1 METKS
6 IQSVEKNITM
16 VALANVQPSSYNP
29 RKNFDGESLAELAE
43 SIRQQGV
50 LQPIGVR
57 PTEENRFEIVFGERR
72 FRASLM
78 AGLEEIPAIVME
90 ISDEQAEEMAVTEN
104 LQRKDVTPI
113 EEANAYQRLL
123 ESGRHDVQSLAV
135 QFGKNESYIRTR
147 LKFVSLI
154 PEIVQL
160 LEQDEITISVASEI
174 CRYGEDIRREVYET
188 HLKEGVQYNSW
199 RGMKASE
206 VAKKIEQQYTADLA
220 RYSFD
225 KTLCLS
231 CPHNT
236 NNMMLFCE
244 GGCGNCANRTCLA
257 EMNAAYLTEKAVQF
271 VEQYPAVSLCH
282 QEYNYNETVVER
294 LTAMGYEVEC
304 LKTYATAYPE
314 TPEAPEKEEY
324 GTSEEYEEAY
334 KEYEQDFSD
343 YMEQCK
349 AIHGQAEAGEITL
362 YIRIEQKEVVLC
374 YLKNA
379 ASNANGTDGT
389 VEKPLSPVEKLEKQD
404 KRNKEIALEKTVED
418 TKKQIL
424 EVDMSERKFGQD
436 EDKMIYF
443 FLLASLRREHYA
455 EVGLEEKE
463 PYHYLTDGEKMDI
476 IANLTAKQKAV
487 IRRDFLIAN
496 FKNAFGGNAVA
507 SLLLDFAQKH
517 MPEELAEIKNGHNE
531 VYEKRHQRIE
541 EKKAVL
547 LVQEQARQ
555 EAVEAE
561 EAQPGTEMQ
570 PEEQPQPEA
579 ELQTEE
585 VAA

>member
-1 METKS
+1 
-6 IQSVEKNITM
+6 M

-174 CRYGEDIRREVYET
+174 CRYGEDIQREVYET

>member
-1 METKS
+1 MIMETTA
-6 IQSVEKNITM
+6 IQSVEKNITL
-16 VALANVQPSSYNP
+16 VALANVQPSNYNP
-29 RKNFDGESLAELAE
+29 RKNFDEASLAELAE

-57 PTEENRFEIVFGERR
+57 PIADDRLEIVFGERR
-72 FRASLM
+72 YRASLM

-90 ISDEQAEEMAVTEN
+90 ISDETAEEMAVTEN

-113 EEANAYQRLL
+113 EEANAYQKLID
-123 ESGRHDVQSLAV
+123 SGRHDVQSLAV
-135 QFGKNESYIRTR
+135 QFGKNENYIRTR

-154 PEIVQL
+154 PEIARL
-160 LEQDEITISVASEI
+160 LEQDEITISVATEI
-174 CRYGEDIRREVYET
+174 CRYGEDIQREVHDK
-188 HLKEGVQYNSW
+188 HLKDGILYNSW
-199 RGMKASE
+199 RGMKASD
-206 VAKKIEQQYTADLA
+206 VARNIERQYTTDLD
-220 RYSFD
+220 RYAFD

-257 EMNAAYLTEKAVQF
+257 EMNASYLTEKAVRLM
-271 VEQYPAVSLCH
+271 EERPEISLCH
-282 QEYNYNETVVER
+282 EPGGYNETVVER
-294 LTAMGYEVEC
+294 LTAMGYEVES
-304 LKTYATAYPE
+304 LKGYAKAYPE
-314 TPEAPEKEEY
+314 APVAPEKDEY
-324 GTSEEYEEAY
+324 DTIEEYEQAQS
-334 KEYEQDFSD
+334 EYEQDLND
-343 YMEQCK
+343 YTEECEE
-349 AIHGQAEAGEITL
+349 IRTRSEAGEITL
-362 YIRIEQKEVVLC
+362 YFRIGNKDIMRCYVPNITYAANTTEREQ
-374 YLKNA
+374 
-379 ASNANGTDGT
+379 
-389 VEKPLSPVEKLEKQD
+389 PLSPVEKLEKQD

-436 EDKMIYF
+436 EDKMVYF
-443 FLLASLRREHYA
+443 FLLSFLRRENFEA
-455 EVGLEEKE
+455 VGIGEKE
-463 PYHYLTDGEKMDI
+463 PYHYLNDEEKMNI
-476 IANLTAKQKAV
+476 IANLTGKQKAI

-496 FKNAFGGNAVA
+496 FKNASGGNATA
-507 SLLLDFAQKH
+507 TLLLDFAGKH
-517 MPEELAEIKNGHNE
+517 MPEQLADIKNGHNE

-555 EAVEAE
+555 EAEQSE
-561 EAQPGTEMQ
+561 QQQPESEVQ
-570 PEEQPQPEA
+570 PEEQPQPEV

>member
-154 PEIVQL
+154 PEIAQL

-174 CRYGEDIRREVYET
+174 CRYGEDIQREVYET

-349 AIHGQAEAGEITL
+349 AIHGQAKAGEITL

-463 PYHYLTDGEKMDI
+463 PYHYLTDEEKMDI

>member
-1 METKS
+1 
-6 IQSVEKNITM
+6 M

-154 PEIVQL
+154 PEIAQL

-174 CRYGEDIRREVYET
+174 CRYGEDIQREVYET

-324 GTSEEYEEAY
+324 GTSEEYEEVY

>member
-154 PEIVQL
+154 PEIAQL

-174 CRYGEDIRREVYET
+174 CRYGEDIQREVYET

-282 QEYNYNETVVER
+282 QEYNYNETVVEC

-304 LKTYATAYPE
+304 LKTYATAHPK

-463 PYHYLTDGEKMDI
+463 PYHYLTDEEKMDI

-561 EAQPGTEMQ
+561 EAQPETEMQ